1 MSIPVSQV
9 KSIHTSNDGSLVEAE
24 LQIGPTS
31 HHIYFRSNDII
42 LTGNMEAFLALALLP
57 SMMNGGALIADGKV
71 SQRFLG
77 ALHKI
82 LDIYS
87 TWEPSLH
94 RVEIKNVTPV
104 IRDCLRER
112 RVGTFFSGGVD
123 SLYTL
128 LKHRDEITD
137 LIFISGFDIP
147 VEDDSLRRRTSEI
160 IRRVGSSFGKRVI
173 EVETNHRLFLFFYLR
188 RQWTRLAHGAGLVS
202 VGHLLSPFF
211 KRIYVPAS
219 HTYAHLIPLGSHPIL
234 DPLWSTETLEF
245 VHDGCEANRIDK
257 ISLLSQ
263 FDISLQCLRVCFSPR
278 SQGAYNCGRCEKCIR
293 TIINLYVAGA
303 LDRCTAFDTHL
314 NIKEISRLIISD
326 ESTRLF
332 VRENLKALENR
343 QGDQKLY
350 RTLLKISNRPQWQA
364 RIIKKFRHIRRH
376 LKRLSSKYFPLF
388 RIFSSN

>member
-9 KSIHTSNDGSLVEAE
+9 KSTHTSSDGSFIEAE
-24 LQIGPTS
+24 LQIGSKNHTV
-31 HHIYFRSNDII
+31 YFQSNDII

-57 SMMNGGALIADGKV
+57 AMMNGGALIADGKV

-77 ALHKI
+77 ALQTI

-104 IRDCLRER
+104 IRDGPRER

-123 SLYTL
+123 SLYTF

-137 LIFISGFDIP
+137 LIFVSGFDIP
-147 VEDDSLRRRTSEI
+147 LEDNPLRKRTSEI
-160 IRRVGSSFGKRVI
+160 IRQIGSSFGKRVL
-173 EVETNHRLFLFFYLR
+173 EVETNHRSFLFSYFR
-188 RQWTRLAHGAGLVS
+188 RQWVRLAHGAGLVS

-257 ISLLSQ
+257 ITLLSQ
-263 FDISLQCLRVCFSPR
+263 FEIALQCLRVCFLPR
-278 SQGAYNCGRCEKCIR
+278 SQGAYNCGQCEKCMR
-293 TIINLYVAGA
+293 TMINLYAAGA
-303 LDRCTAFDTHL
+303 LDRCTAFNTRL

-332 VRENLKALENR
+332 VRENLEALENR
-343 QGDQKLY
+343 QDDQKLY

-364 RIIKKFRHIRRH
+364 RIIKKSRHIKRR
-376 LKRLSSKYFPLF
+376 LKRSASKFPPLS
-388 RIFSSN
+388 RIFKNN